1 MTKMNY
7 RSLALSA
14 LLIVMIFAAGCE
26 TLKGAAQG
34 FKRDWNKLME
44 WNEQSQDVAW

>member
-7 RSLALSA
+7 RPFALSA
-14 LLIVMIFAAGCE
+14 LLFLVIFAAGCE

-34 FKRDWNKLME
+34 FKRDWNNLME
-44 WNEQSQDVAW
+44 WNERTQDAAW